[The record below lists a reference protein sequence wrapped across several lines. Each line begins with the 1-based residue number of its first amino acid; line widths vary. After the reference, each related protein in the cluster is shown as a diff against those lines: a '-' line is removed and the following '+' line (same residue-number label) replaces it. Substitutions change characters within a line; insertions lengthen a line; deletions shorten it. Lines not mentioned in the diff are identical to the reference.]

1 VKLPTV
7 APEPLVF
14 RYLFAFNAN
23 AVYHV
28 LMAREIQLELL
39 GKSDILL
46 STLPSVGGGVGNQI
60 LIRDVPPGVRSWIE
74 SERRAQKMSQ
84 KEFVLAAL
92 ERAREGGQPTL
103 FDTAPARPQP
113 ITESVPFT
121 FIDLFAG
128 IGGLRIGFQ
137 RAGGKCVFTS
147 EWDENAQKTYLKW
160 FGDEPHGDIKKIK
173 PKDIP
178 SHDVLVAGFPCQPF
192 SIAGVSKKN
201 SLGRAHGFKCLTQ
214 GTLFF
219 DVINI
224 VEMKRPP
231 VVVLENVKNLRSH
244 DQGRT
249 WNVIKSN
256 LEEQE
261 YWVFDEVLD
270 ASDFGVPQHR
280 ERVFI
285 VCFDKKLFAARPD
298 FKFPEPLSAR
308 AKLRDI
314 LDPSPSERYTLTEHL
329 WEYLQAYAKRHAE
342 KGNGFGFGLA
352 NLDGITRTLSARYY
366 KDGSEILIPQSGK
379 SPRRLSPR
387 EAGRLMGFDA
397 DVASFLG
404 FKDELP
410 IVVSDTQAY
419 RQFGNAVV
427 PAVSTAVARQ
437 VAGVLYQHFIASGR
451 CLLKEAVAAAG

>member
-1 VKLPTV
+1 
-7 APEPLVF
+7 
-14 RYLFAFNAN
+14 
-23 AVYHV
+23 
-28 LMAREIQLELL
+28 M
-39 GKSDILL
+39 GD
-46 STLPSVGGGVGNQI
+46 QI
-60 LIRDVPPGVRSWIE
+60 LIRDVPPRVRTWIE
-74 SERRAQKMSQ
+74 SERRARKMSQ
-84 KEFVLAAL
+84 KEFVIEAL
-92 ERAREGGQPTL
+92 EKASEGGQPTL
-103 FDTAPARPQP
+103 FDDTTRRLQP
-113 ITESVPFT
+113 IPDSVPFK

-147 EWDENAQKTYLKW
+147 EWDKYAQKTYHKW
-160 FGDEPHGDIKKIK
+160 FGETPHGDIKQIK

-224 VEMKRPP
+224 IEMKRPP
-231 VVVLENVKNLRSH
+231 VVVLENVKNLKSH

-249 WNVIKSN
+249 WTVIKSS

-261 YWVFDEVLD
+261 YWVFDQVLD
-270 ASDFGVPQHR
+270 AEDFGVPQHR

-285 VCFDKKLFAARPD
+285 VCFDKRVFADEPA
-298 FKFPEPLSAR
+298 FEFPKPLTVR
-308 AKLRDI
+308 RKLRDI
-314 LDPSPSERYTLTEHL
+314 LDPAPPDRYTLTDHL
-329 WEYLQAYAKRHAE
+329 WKYLQGYAKRHAE

-352 NLDGITRTLSARYY
+352 DLDGITRTLSARYY
-366 KDGSEILIPQSGK
+366 KDGSEILIPQQGK
-379 SPRRLSPR
+379 SPRRLTPR
-387 EAGRLMGFDA
+387 EAALIMGFDA

-404 FKDELP
+404 FKGDIP

-427 PAVSTAVARQ
+427 PAVSTAVAKQ
-437 VAGVLYQHFIASGR
+437 MVKVLCQHFVDSGR
-451 CLLKEAVAAAG
+451 CLVKVSVAAAG

>member
-1 VKLPTV
+1 
-7 APEPLVF
+7 
-14 RYLFAFNAN
+14 
-23 AVYHV
+23 
-28 LMAREIQLELL
+28 
-39 GKSDILL
+39 
-46 STLPSVGGGVGNQI
+46 
-60 LIRDVPPGVRSWIE
+60 
-74 SERRAQKMSQ
+74 
-84 KEFVLAAL
+84 
-92 ERAREGGQPTL
+92 
-103 FDTAPARPQP
+103 
-113 ITESVPFT
+113 
-121 FIDLFAG
+121 
-128 IGGLRIGFQ
+128 
-137 RAGGKCVFTS
+137 
-147 EWDENAQKTYLKW
+147 
-160 FGDEPHGDIKKIK
+160 
-173 PKDIP
+173 
-178 SHDVLVAGFPCQPF
+178 
-192 SIAGVSKKN
+192 
-201 SLGRAHGFKCLTQ
+201 
-214 GTLFF
+214 
-219 DVINI
+219 VINI

-249 WNVIKSN
+249 WKVIKSN

-298 FKFPEPLSAR
+298 FKFPEPLSTR

-314 LDPSPSERYTLTEHL
+314 LDPSPSDRYTLTQHL
-329 WEYLQAYAKRHAE
+329 WEYLQGYAKRHAE